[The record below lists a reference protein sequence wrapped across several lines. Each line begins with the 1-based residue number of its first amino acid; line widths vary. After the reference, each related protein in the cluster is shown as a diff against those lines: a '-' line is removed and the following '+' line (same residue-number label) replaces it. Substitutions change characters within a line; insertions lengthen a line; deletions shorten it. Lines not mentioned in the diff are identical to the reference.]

1 MLLTDYLQFQRLI
14 CKLFAKSI
22 SGWTAT
28 ITAYRLNLF
37 TNLCVQRFTDG
48 NQDACKIM
56 LIQIHPF
63 AILSILSA
71 VITLIASIIAWRKPA
86 PGSFAL
92 GLLLLAMAIWSGGY
106 ATRWLDI
113 PITTKIFWFQIMF
126 IGVVSIPTLF
136 LVFALG
142 FIRNESWLTPRNL
155 ALLSIPPVSSL
166 LLRWTDPYHHLFYQ
180 SLNIMQE
187 NGSVVMEIA
196 RGPWYLVNV
205 VYSYAVIGLG
215 IFLMSQA
222 TLRSGPLY
230 RHQYRLIL
238 LASLLPWAGNV
249 FKELN
254 FKSYSNLDIAPLTFG
269 VSGIIFVFAILRT
282 HFMDLIPV
290 ARSYLI
296 ETMHDGIL
304 VLDTQNRIVD
314 INPAMEKF
322 MNGKASSYL
331 GKNAYEVF
339 KPWMEKTGVFLNE
352 ETRSELTLLL
362 DPSRY
367 LDLRV
372 TPLYDRNQIL
382 SGRLM
387 VFRDITERKQV
398 EKRLR
403 YVNDKLQGQL
413 IEIGLLQSK
422 LREQAIRDPLT
433 NLFNRRY
440 LEETLDRELSRAS
453 REEYPVC
460 IIMIDLD
467 HFKRINDTHGHEAGD
482 LVLKAIADTLAE
494 QSRRGDFACRYGGEE
509 FVIVMPNVTLETAY
523 QRAEDLRQSLNLL
536 SVPYE
541 YYSLSVT
548 ISMGIACFPEHGQTR
563 EAILRAADQAMY
575 AAKQAGRDHILSY
588 NEIRLSDEVP
598 GD

>member
-1 MLLTDYLQFQRLI
+1 
-14 CKLFAKSI
+14 
-22 SGWTAT
+22 
-28 ITAYRLNLF
+28 
-37 TNLCVQRFTDG
+37 
-48 NQDACKIM
+48 M
-56 LIQIHPF
+56 LIQIHPY
-63 AILSILSA
+63 AIFSFLSA
-71 VITLIASIIAWRKPA
+71 IITLIASITAWRRSA

-92 GLLLLAMAIWSGGY
+92 SLLLLGMAIWSGCY

-113 PITTKIFWFQIMF
+113 SVEAAIFWFRIMF
-126 IGVVSIPTLF
+126 IGVASIPTLF

-142 FIRNESWLTPRNL
+142 FTRNESWLTHRNL
-155 ALLSIPPVSSL
+155 ILLSIPPVISL
-166 LLRWTDPYHHLFYQ
+166 LLQWTNSYHHLFYQ
-180 SLNIMQE
+180 SLNIVPA
-187 NGSVVMEIA
+187 NGTMVMEIT
-196 RGPWYLVNV
+196 RGPAYFANV

-230 RHQYRLIL
+230 RYQYRLIVF
-238 LASLLPWAGNV
+238 ASLLPWAGNIL
-249 FKELN
+249 KEFN
-254 FKSYSNLDIAPLTFG
+254 FKVYGSLDIAPLIFG

-296 ETMHDGIL
+296 ETMNDGVL
-304 VLDTQNRIVD
+304 VLDVQNRIVD

-322 MNGKASSYL
+322 INRKAASFM
-331 GKNAYEVF
+331 GKNAFDVL
-339 KPWMEKTGVFLNE
+339 KPWMEKTGLHPDGA
-352 ETRSELTLLL
+352 ETRSELTVPLNT
-362 DPSRY
+362 SRY
-367 LDLRV
+367 LDLQI

-382 SGRLM
+382 NGRLM

-440 LEETLDRELSRAS
+440 LEETLERELSRAA
-453 REEYPVC
+453 RENYPVC
-460 IIMIDLD
+460 VIMIDLD
-467 HFKRINDTHGHEAGD
+467 HFKRVNDTYGHEAGD
-482 LVLKAIADTLAE
+482 LVLKAIADALSE
-494 QSRRGDFACRYGGEE
+494 HSRRGDFACRYGGEE
-509 FVIVMPNVTLETAY
+509 FVIAMPNITMDVAY
-523 QRAEDLRQSLNLL
+523 ERAENLRQSLNLL

-541 YYSLSVT
+541 YYNLSVT
-548 ISMGIACFPEHGQTR
+548 ISMGISCYPQNGQTR
-563 EAILRAADQAMY
+563 EAILRAADLAMY

-588 NEIRLSDEVP
+588 NQLHLSDEVP
-598 GD
+598 EA